1 MLRLVLMLE
10 KKYFHFYLYIQT
22 MFIHLYQQLII
33 KHKIMATYSIDTTHS
48 EVQFKVKHLVISTVS
63 GHFQKFEGSLETNEA
78 DFSDAKI
85 KFSADVNSIDTNNEQ
100 RDGHLKSD
108 DFFNAEKF
116 PSLTFVSKELK
127 KEGLNNYKL
136 IGDLTIRDITK
147 TITLDTEYTGL
158 AVDPWGNTKI
168 GFEVTGKINR
178 LDYDLKWN
186 ALTEAGGAVVS
197 SEIKLALN
205 IQLVKNA

>member
-1 MLRLVLMLE
+1 
-10 KKYFHFYLYIQT
+10 
-22 MFIHLYQQLII
+22 
-33 KHKIMATYSIDTTHS
+33 MATYSIDTTHS

-63 GHFQKFEGSLETNEA
+63 GHFQKFEGSLESSKD

-85 KFSADVNSIDTNNEQ
+85 SFSADVDSIDTNNEQ

-108 DFFNAEKF
+108 DFFNAEKY
-116 PSLTFVSKELK
+116 PKLTFSSTELK
-127 KEGLNNYKL
+127 KEGNNTYKL
-136 IGDLTIRDITK
+136 TGDITIRNITK
-147 TITLDTEYTGL
+147 SITLDVEYTGL

-168 GFEVTGKINR
+168 GFELTGKLNR
-178 LDYDLKWN
+178 SDFELKWN

-197 SEIKLALN
+197 NEIKLALN